1 MRDLNT
7 DGEVRQGQGQEAKA
21 AQGLAVGGS
30 WQQGTQAR
38 GRPSSVRPVR
48 GTPWKGRRKV
58 VAGMGLCHK
67 ELPDRLQS
75 SSHRKAQ
82 AQETGRAFLRAP
94 VLLGPE
100 LTVSSV
106 P

>member
-1 MRDLNT
+1 MNT

-38 GRPSSVRPVR
+38 GRPSSLRPAR
-48 GTPWKGRRKV
+48 GTPWKGRGKG
-58 VAGMGLCHK
+58 VAGMGFCRK
-67 ELPDRLQS
+67 EFPDRLLS